1 MKRATL
7 ILIIA
12 LVSTAPHTIWAQRFI
27 SSVFITFNTTNDDK
41 DRDSW
46 TRFQLQSA
54 DGSWLATNEG
64 TFGGSFPNGS
74 TYTFEMNLGE
84 PDYSDYL
91 LNNTYLSMQFAPVG
105 HDTWNFN
112 WILIVN
118 FSDGTQVRSNG
129 TGGLSQDVR
138 SFRLKVF

>member
-1 MKRATL
+1 MKKATL
-7 ILIIA
+7 ILVITLA
-12 LVSTAPHTIWAQRFI
+12 CTAPVTTWAQRYI
-27 SSVFITFNTTNDDK
+27 SSVFITFITSEDK
-41 DRDSW
+41 DWDSW

-64 TFGGSFPNGS
+64 TFGGAFPNGS
-74 TYTFEMNLGE
+74 TYTFQMNLGA

-105 HDTWNFN
+105 HDTWNFS
-112 WILIVN
+112 WILVVN
-118 FSDGTQVRSNG
+118 FSDGTRATNNG
-129 TGGLSQDVR
+129 TGGLSESSR

>member
-1 MKRATL
+1 MKKAAL

-12 LVSTAPHTIWAQRFI
+12 LVSAAPNTTWAKRYI

-41 DRDSW
+41 DWNSW

-54 DGSWLATNEG
+54 NGSWLASNEG

-74 TYTFEMNLGE
+74 SYTFPMNLGE
-84 PDYSDYL
+84 PDYADYQ
-91 LNNTYLSMQFAPVG
+91 LNNTYLAMDFAPVG

-112 WILIVN
+112 WILVVN
-118 FSDGTQVRSNG
+118 FSDGTRATNSG
-129 TGGLSQDVR
+129 TGGLSQDTR